1 MIKPKYNKKKH
12 FTFITLILSLAL
24 IYTKS
29 NNSKSIPIQG
39 KAIIKIGNNMPSL
52 GTNNFN
58 ANIKSKKI
66 KIIALPGRVRNSGQR
81 FIAIEKIPH
90 NAIIKETNSR
100 GEFKM
105 RLVPGKYT
113 FFILKENEAYRNSFD
128 GKGFFTHTQIDKNA
142 EDLLLIYDKFALY

>member
-1 MIKPKYNKKKH
+1 MIKSKYNKKKH
-12 FTFITLILSLAL
+12 FAFITLILSLAL

-29 NNSKSIPIQG
+29 NNYKSIPIQG

-52 GTNNFN
+52 GRNTFD

-66 KIIALPGRVRNSGQR
+66 KIIAIPGKVRYYGQR
-81 FIAIEKIPH
+81 FITIKKIPH
-90 NAIIKETNSR
+90 NAIIKETNSK
-100 GEFKM
+100 GEFEM

-142 EDLLLIYDKFALY
+142 EDLILIYDKFALY